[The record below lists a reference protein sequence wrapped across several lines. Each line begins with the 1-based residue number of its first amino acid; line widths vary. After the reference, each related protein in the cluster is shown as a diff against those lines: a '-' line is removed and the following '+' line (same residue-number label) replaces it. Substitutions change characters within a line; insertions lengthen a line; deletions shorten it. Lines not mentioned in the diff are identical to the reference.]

1 MGGERQPDGV
11 ATYPATA
18 EDLAS
23 YQRAKDH
30 LGGFQAPLLKG
41 REGGRERLYV
51 AAFDGTGNN
60 MFKDA
65 PENHTNVARL
75 ARQVESLKD
84 PAIRHGYVAGPGTQG
99 GLKGAYDLA
108 QGQSYSSRME
118 DMYLQFTVRASEW
131 LRENPKADIR
141 VAAVGFSRGA
151 EQAAGFTR
159 MVEER
164 GIRNPEGARVERDG
178 DGRVLHVT
186 YVGPPLREPGTVIQA
201 VGLFDPVGTGEPR
214 NHDRRLPPSVVS
226 GFQITAEDERRNL
239 FQSTRVLDPGVT
251 DGGRFLN
258 VTVAGA
264 HSNIG
269 GSYTLDG
276 LSIRSGNL
284 MIDYLNALSDPP
296 FLQKRE
302 EPTDPARNV
311 IHHSEDHQFF
321 YRTSVYD
328 KEGIRGRQEE
338 LAPSNLCRID
348 CLDAQPRNAAM
359 AEDLRWRPVEIG
371 PTPVA
376 ASPASMVEQLLQ
388 AAKQGDG
395 AAIDRIGREHL
406 HGETGQ
412 AWLQAGQQRL
422 QELQQAVSA
431 PAIEPQREP
440 AALAR

>member
-1 MGGERQPDGV
+1 MGKGLQPDGV
-11 ATYPATA
+11 GTYPASA
-18 EDLAS
+18 DDLAG
-23 YQRAKDH
+23 YQRASDQ
-30 LGGFQAPLLKG
+30 LRQFRVPLLKG
-41 REGGRERLYV
+41 SEEGRERLYV
-51 AAFDGTGNN
+51 AAFDGTGNS

-65 PENHTNVARL
+65 PANHSNVAHVAKQIDALR
-75 ARQVESLKD
+75 D
-84 PAIRHGYVAGPGTQG
+84 PAIGYGYVEGPGTQG
-99 GLKGAYDLA
+99 GLDGLGDLMA
-108 QGQSYSSRME
+108 GDSYRARLDE
-118 DMYLQFTVRASEW
+118 MYVQFVRQADAW
-131 LRENPKADIR
+131 LKENPDADIR
-141 VAAVGFSRGA
+141 IAAIGFSRGA

-159 MVEER
+159 MIEER
-164 GIRNPEGARVERDG
+164 GIQDPAGMNVVRDQRG
-178 DGRVLHVT
+178 FIEKLEFTR
-186 YVGPPLREPGTVIQA
+186 PPLREPGTVIQA

-264 HSNIG
+264 HSDIG

-276 LSIRSGNL
+276 LSVRSGNL

-302 EPTDPARNV
+302 EATDPARNV

-359 AEDLRWRPVEIG
+359 AEGLHWRPVEIG

-376 ASPASMVEQLLQ
+376 ASPASTVEQLLQ

-395 AAIDRIGREHL
+395 AAIDRIGREQL
-406 HGETGQ
+406 HGAQGQ

-422 QELQQAVSA
+422 QEAQPVVHT
-431 PAIEPQREP
+431 PIEPQREP
-440 AALAR
+440 ATLAR